1 MGNNHCKTSTADQQD
16 GKAKKEK
23 SKRKTQEKEAQIDR
37 TKKECKRSDPS
48 AASAETKQ
56 KPKRSRKQDT
66 AAAPKQKSK
75 KAKKEI
81 EETAEV
87 EPQRLE
93 PPPKKIRKIQKYVT
107 LYKENTATAA
117 DPDIKVD
124 MKSNLKI
131 SELNEC
137 RLNIYWKTS
146 ACGCTSYSI
155 NKDIAYFKFGGHDPR
170 WNFMTRMAMA
180 MKCAEMFITWVHQ
193 VKWQHSIII
202 LGCESKT
209 LCICMWHVPIL
220 YVGCV

>member
-16 GKAKKEK
+16 GKAKKER

-193 VKWQHSIII
+193 VKWKHSIII